1 MFSSFARFAIII
13 VCIAALTNSAQPTGS
28 AQGVSPARES
38 AAATFEGA
46 SPQSPAFCVPV
57 QPPKPT
63 GTGRITGVVTAA
75 DGGQPIANTTVTA
88 YLNST
93 AFTSTQTSST
103 GVYTLTSLATG
114 SYKVLFNPP
123 FNQNFLPEWHA
134 DKSTLFLADPVTVI
148 SGTTT
153 SNINAVLATGA
164 QIQGKVTA
172 ADSASPLPQVSVL
185 LFASPGGLVG
195 SATTDGA
202 GNYAIRGIPTGNY
215 KLLFDP
221 RGAIDEVTSLYVSE
235 YFDDKTDLQSASVV
249 SITAPNIVNNIN
261 AALAKGAQ
269 IAGKVT
275 AEDTGLPLEGVGVN
289 VNSTTGAYSAYGLTD
304 AQGLYTV
311 TVKSGSYKIDF
322 DPPGETAY
330 VDEFYDNA
338 TTAAAATPVNA
349 IAPALTPNI
358 NAALAK
364 GGLITGRIVDKL
376 TGKGLE
382 LAFADVFDASTGQFA
397 GSAISDAAGYYTV
410 TTGLRTGLYKVE
422 FDRLDYHPRYFDDKP
437 TFATADA
444 VAVTAPNTTANINGA
459 LSACVPPNAVYAP
472 IVQR

>member
-1 MFSSFARFAIII
+1 M
-13 VCIAALTNSAQPTGS
+13 
-28 AQGVSPARES
+28 
-38 AAATFEGA
+38 
-46 SPQSPAFCVPV
+46 
-57 QPPKPT
+57 PPKPT
-63 GTGRITGVVTAA
+63 GTGRITGIVTAF
-75 DGGQPIANTTVTA
+75 DGGLPIANATVTA

-103 GVYTLTSLATG
+103 GAYTLTSLATG

-123 FNQNFLPEWHA
+123 FNQNYLPEWHA
-134 DKSTLFLADPVTVI
+134 DKSTLFLADSVTVI

-164 QIQGKVTA
+164 QIQGTVTA

-185 LFASPGGLVG
+185 LFASPGGLIG

-202 GNYAIRGIPTGNY
+202 GNYLIRGIPSGNY

-221 RGAIDEVTSLYVSE
+221 RGATDAVTSLYVSE
-235 YFDDKTDLQSASVV
+235 YFDDKADLSSATVV
-249 SITAPNIVNNIN
+249 SITAPNVLDNIN
-261 AALAKGAQ
+261 AALVKGAQ

-289 VNSTTGAYSAYGLTD
+289 VNSTTGAYSAYRVTD

-311 TVKSGSYKIDF
+311 TVKSGSYKINF

-330 VDEFYDNA
+330 VGEFYDNA
-338 TTAAAATPVNA
+338 ANATAATPVDA
-349 IAPALTPNI
+349 TAPALTPNI
-358 NAALAK
+358 DAALAK

-376 TGKGLE
+376 TGTGLE
-382 LAFADVFDASTGQFA
+382 QAFADVFDATTGQFA

-422 FDRLDYHPRYFDDKP
+422 FDRLDYKPRYFDDKP
-437 TFATADA
+437 SLATADA

-459 LSACVPPNAVYAP
+459 LSACVPPNAVYVP
-472 IVQR
+472 IVRR